1 MFQDMTTKSG
11 GPTDQ
16 TDETEDTIQQPTEVE
31 SLCVN
36 CGENGITTL
45 LLAKIPHYREVIL
58 SSFAC
63 ESCGFQNNDIQ
74 SGGAIQ
80 PMGVIYKV
88 NI

>member
-1 MFQDMTTKSG
+1 MPAESG
-11 GPTDQ
+11 DGTARIN
-16 TDETEDTIQQPTEVE
+16 ETEDTIQQPTEVD

-36 CGENGITTL
+36 CGKNGITTL

-74 SGGAIQ
+74 SGGVIQ